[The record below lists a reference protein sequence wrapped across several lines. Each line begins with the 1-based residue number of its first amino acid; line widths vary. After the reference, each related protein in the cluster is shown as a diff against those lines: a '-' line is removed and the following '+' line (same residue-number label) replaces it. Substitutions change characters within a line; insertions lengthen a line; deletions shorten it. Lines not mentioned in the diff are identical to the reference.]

1 MIQIGGLGDLVLASE
16 TIARLKQA
24 RPGWHISLMCR
35 AEVAPVVDLY
45 PVRPDEVV
53 ELAFNPYGWD
63 APSEELYAALEPVLP
78 ILQSLDP
85 DLLIAASLQ
94 PTWFSW
100 FAIAATQARA
110 AVCCTRSAEPVS
122 FLDLVL
128 RRFGLSRRPVR
139 RIEPEPDTH
148 ERSRYGLI
156 LKNLHVRPKAG
167 FPWALHH
174 HLEREAS
181 LRLTD
186 LGLQERRYFVCFPTG
201 SENTKIKRW
210 PEDRF
215 VEVLT
220 DITGELELPVL
231 LIGET
236 ADEPQLSRI
245 AGALAS
251 HGGEAKIFCG
261 RRQDIPLLG
270 GLVSMASGYLGNDTG
285 PMHLASAYGV
295 PGVAIYGGGYWLS
308 YAPWGKGSIGLVH
321 PLPCFGCKWD
331 CAFGRGICVE
341 SIEPAAVL
349 TAMQDVLAKP
359 PAGPEV
365 RTLHSVPLAIENI
378 IRDASAQYRLVQED
392 RVQRLDVILT
402 QNLALEQTEAA
413 RQMFEAAAQQR
424 QSKLVE
430 LTAMVQERDRR
441 IAELEKAVEERLA
454 ALKQTEAARQMFEAA
469 AQQRH
474 SELVE
479 VTAAVQER
487 DRRLTELEK
496 AVEERLVALK
506 QVEAAR
512 QDFETEA
519 RQLQAKLSEELIA
532 LRNEKLINFLLRR
545 YKFHSDVPPGA
556 LR

>member
-1 MIQIGGLGDLVLASE
+1 MRVKQHARVLVIQIGGLGDLVLASE

-251 HGGEAKIFCG
+251 HGGEARNLLWTSAG
-261 RRQDIPLLG
+261 YSASRRLGVNGVRIPWKR
-270 GLVSMASGYLGNDTG
+270 
-285 PMHLASAYGV
+285 HR
-295 PGVAIYGGGYWLS
+295 S
-308 YAPWGKGSIGLVH
+308 YAPCLCVRGTR
-321 PLPCFGCKWD
+321 
-331 CAFGRGICVE
+331 GRY
-341 SIEPAAVL
+341 L
-349 TAMQDVLAKP
+349 RRRVLAELCPMGKRFNRP
-359 PAGPEV
+359 SSPAPM
-365 RTLHSVPLAIENI
+365 L
-378 IRDASAQYRLVQED
+378 
-392 RVQRLDVILT
+392 RVQVGLCFRAWHL
-402 QNLALEQTEAA
+402 
-413 RQMFEAAAQQR
+413 
-424 QSKLVE
+424 
-430 LTAMVQERDRR
+430 RR
-441 IAELEKAVEERLA
+441 I
-454 ALKQTEAARQMFEAA
+454 
-469 AQQRH
+469 
-474 SELVE
+474 
-479 VTAAVQER
+479 
-487 DRRLTELEK
+487 D
-496 AVEERLVALK
+496 
-506 QVEAAR
+506 
-512 QDFETEA
+512 
-519 RQLQAKLSEELIA
+519 
-532 LRNEKLINFLLRR
+532 
-545 YKFHSDVPPGA
+545 
-556 LR
+556 